1 MFIVHPPGTACG
13 RALGRPRR
21 CSTRRHSAG
30 SRRHGADR
38 GAGAGADGRG
48 AANTR
53 GNQGAHGL
61 KIGKSR
67 KSLEISGIMNLN
79 CGVKRAESWKAGF

>member
-1 MFIVHPPGTACG
+1 MFLPPIVHPPGTACG

-30 SRRHGADR
+30 GRRHGADR

-53 GNQGAHGL
+53 GTKGPMGWKFVNPANL
-61 KIGKSR
+61 L
-67 KSLEISGIMNLN
+67 KSLEL
-79 CGVKRAESWKAGF
+79 